1 MVRTRFY
8 VDVDTQ
14 WDFCDP
20 QGALV
25 VPGAM
30 AALEGCRALVRR
42 AVERG
47 DLLVGSVDTHDF
59 TAWEYQANGG
69 PFPVHCRKGTR
80 GWLKMDGTLPE
91 RAVFVPNLG
100 VGERPWSVPEGATAV
115 LFEKEVYSLFA
126 NPQAEVVLDHL
137 LARRGLSRGEVTAVV
152 FGVATDYCVK
162 AAALGLRERGFDVEV
177 VEDAIAGVAPDST
190 EAALSQMIQAGCR
203 LVRTRSLL

>member
-1 MVRTRFY
+1 MERIRFY

-20 QGALV
+20 QGALPV
-25 VPGAM
+25 AGAP
-30 AALEGCRALVRR
+30 AALEGCRALIRR

-47 DLLVGSVDTHDF
+47 DLLVGSVDTHHF
-59 TAWEYQANGG
+59 NAWEYRQNGG
-69 PFPVHCRKGTR
+69 PFPVHCQKGTR

-100 VGERPWSVPEGATAV
+100 VGERLYAVPEGASAV

-126 NPQAEVVLDHL
+126 NPQAEPLLDQL
-137 LARRGLSRGEVTAVV
+137 LARRGLSRDEVTAVV

-162 AAALGLRERGFDVEV
+162 AAALGLVERGFDVQV
-177 VEDAIAGVAPDST
+177 VEDAIAGVAPET
-190 EAALSQMIQAGCR
+190 TRLALEEMSRAGCR
-203 LVRTRSLL
+203 LVRVRSLL